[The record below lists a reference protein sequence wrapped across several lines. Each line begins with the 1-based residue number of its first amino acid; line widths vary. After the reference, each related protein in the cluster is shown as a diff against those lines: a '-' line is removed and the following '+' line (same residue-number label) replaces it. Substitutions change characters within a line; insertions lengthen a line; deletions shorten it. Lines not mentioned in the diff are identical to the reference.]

1 MFEQLRAFLFASPLR
16 TGVVLALSTACIS
29 GVSLFVNKF
38 AVSTVADPILFSGF
52 KNAIVGVLLAG
63 LIVLLGKH
71 REVRSLTRRQAGQ
84 LSLIGLIGGAIPF
97 ALFFTGL
104 SMMPAATGAMIHK
117 TLFVWVAL
125 MAIVFLRE
133 RFSLMQWLAVA
144 ALFAANLVLGGFQGF
159 EGSLGEALVLVA
171 TLFWAAENIIA
182 KKALTELS
190 SLTVAGARMVLGS
203 GILFVFL
210 VATGRITGLGSL
222 TFESFLWTLLTAAFL
237 LGYVTTWYAALKRA
251 PASLVAALLVPS
263 TLITTLLSALFVTH
277 TVTVPQVF
285 AGYLFLFGTTVL
297 VATSLSAVRTM
308 RPTTITSSTSV

>member
-1 MFEQLRAFLFASPLR
+1 MFDSIRAQVFASPLR
-16 TGVVLALSTACIS
+16 TGTVLALSTACIS

-52 KNAIVGVLLAG
+52 KNAIVGVCLAG
-63 LIVLLGKH
+63 IIVLLGKH
-71 REVRSLTRRQAGQ
+71 REVRSLSRRQVGQ

-125 MAIVFLRE
+125 MAVVFLRE
-133 RFSLMQWLAVA
+133 RFSLVQWLAVA

-159 EGSLGEALVLVA
+159 EGSLGELLVLAA

-182 KKALTELS
+182 KKALAELS
-190 SLTVAGARMVLGS
+190 ILTVAGARMVLGS

-210 VATGRITGLGSL
+210 AATGRIEGIGSL
-222 TFESFLWTLLTAAFL
+222 TLESFLWTFLTAVFL

-277 TVTVPQVF
+277 TVTTAQVI
-285 AGYLFLFGTTVL
+285 AGYLFLAGAGVL
-297 VATSLSAVRTM
+297 VFTTLRAARSIEQANLSAEAV
-308 RPTTITSSTSV
+308 